1 MLDKEEMMMKRKI
14 TRIRIVRSLGLVM
27 LVTMMMMEMIRG
39 TEMTPI
45 DRRLGRR

>member
-1 MLDKEEMMMKRKI
+1 MTKREKKMMRGPI
-14 TRIRIVRSLGLVM
+14 RRIRIVRSLRLVM
-27 LVTMMMMEMIRG
+27 NIMTTTMEMIRG